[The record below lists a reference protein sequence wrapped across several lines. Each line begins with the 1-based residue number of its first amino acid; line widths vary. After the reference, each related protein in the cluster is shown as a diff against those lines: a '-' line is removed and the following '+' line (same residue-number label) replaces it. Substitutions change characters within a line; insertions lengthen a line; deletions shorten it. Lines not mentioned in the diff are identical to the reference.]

1 MSGLIFPCQDIA
13 ATEMNNAWSRLRHQP
28 PDRGYAG
35 CHSAGPHT
43 ATHAA
48 TRRRW
53 PLPKLGGLWL
63 VGWLCSVIST
73 SSWAKERTRAR
84 TDGLSLLF
92 LPRKGKRT
100 TGRRD
105 GEEGRQRG
113 KGKGKGCFGKLV
125 CSFLCVT
132 SRVRH
137 LSRSWVELVSDYLC
151 SANQLH
157 RYSPDKVADIGY
169 NL

>member
-1 MSGLIFPCQDIA
+1 MLGAAYAISHQIEATQDAIV
-13 ATEMNNAWSRLRHQP
+13 
-28 PDRGYAG
+28 RG
-35 CHSAGPHT
+35 HT
-43 ATHAA
+43 LQHMR
-48 TRRRW
+48 RRRW

-63 VGWLCSVIST
+63 VGWLCSVIS
-73 SSWAKERTRAR
+73 SSWAKERARAR

-113 KGKGKGCFGKLV
+113 RGRGKGCFGKLV

-132 SRVRH
+132 SRVRL
-137 LSRSWVELVSDYLC
+137 LSRSWVEVVSDYLC
-151 SANQLH
+151 SARQLH
-157 RYSPDKVADIGY
+157 RSSPDKVADIGY